1 MVKKTE
7 DELFEEQPADDETE
21 IKELMA
27 DDTAEEKQDSP
38 EPKARKKST
47 KPKRVL
53 TDEERARRAENL
65 RVGREKSLANRRKK
79 ALEKKMNKEK
89 EEEEKDQKIADYLEK
104 KKGSRNMSEENAR
117 LRREIDELKKQ
128 KKPVVEEKKLEPIIE
143 NKVVEKKVIEKKVIE
158 PPAPAPPP
166 KKIRSL
172 LPNGMTFEQLRL
184 F

>member
-128 KKPVVEEKKLEPIIE
+128 KKPVEKKLEPIIE
-143 NKVVEKKVIEKKVIE
+143 NKVVEKKVIEK
-158 PPAPAPPP
+158 PAPAPAPAPPP